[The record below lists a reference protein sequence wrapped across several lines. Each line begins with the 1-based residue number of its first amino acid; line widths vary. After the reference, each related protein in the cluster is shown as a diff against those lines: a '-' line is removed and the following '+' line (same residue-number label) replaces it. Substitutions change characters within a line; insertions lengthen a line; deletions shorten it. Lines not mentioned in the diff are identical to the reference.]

1 MIEKNINIS
10 WWNTGLV
17 PPVASKITKPICED
31 KKLKVEQVIVHIMEK
46 NPIDVMIL
54 GEVSGSCSTFLKE
67 LARKAE
73 MELIICTE
81 NIGKIYFDIAILYE
95 KTKLKFIEKEY
106 LVSKT
111 SSGSSIKCATRFLF
125 REEFSY
131 EHINIFASHWPSRL
145 HRPEKRVI
153 LGQKLRQ
160 HVDFILAKDSKYIIL
175 CGDYNDQPFG
185 QSIVEGIEATK
196 DIDIVKKKSDML
208 YNPFWRHLDKRYDEH
223 IFCGSYYHK
232 KNDTDKWF
240 TFDQMM
246 FSSEFIRES
255 SGWCLDRNS
264 SFFHPDNISAQ
275 DIGFDFLSYFDH
287 VPIYSKIIH
296 IE

>member
-1 MIEKNINIS
+1 M
-10 WWNTGLV
+10 

-111 SSGSSIKCATRFLF
+111 SSGSSIKCATRF
-125 REEFSY
+125 
-131 EHINIFASHWPSRL
+131 
-145 HRPEKRVI
+145 
-153 LGQKLRQ
+153 
-160 HVDFILAKDSKYIIL
+160 
-175 CGDYNDQPFG
+175 
-185 QSIVEGIEATK
+185 
-196 DIDIVKKKSDML
+196 
-208 YNPFWRHLDKRYDEH
+208 
-223 IFCGSYYHK
+223 
-232 KNDTDKWF
+232 
-240 TFDQMM
+240 
-246 FSSEFIRES
+246 
-255 SGWCLDRNS
+255 
-264 SFFHPDNISAQ
+264 
-275 DIGFDFLSYFDH
+275 
-287 VPIYSKIIH
+287 
-296 IE
+296 